1 MNDTNPPND
10 SPGTEGPTRAEGSR
24 ADGPST
30 LPAEELSEVV
40 RQRDEYLDQL
50 QRARAEFANY
60 QKRAKAQA
68 DIDRTYAVGK
78 LASDLLNVIDNF
90 ERALEAAKASG
101 ASSIV
106 DGLELVHRQL
116 LEALAKNG
124 VEPIAAQG
132 QTFDPAV
139 HEAIT
144 QMPSA
149 EHPEGTVARDLGR
162 GYKLHDRVLRP
173 SRVAVSTGPP
183 SGQG

>member
-1 MNDTNPPND
+1 MNDTNPSND
-10 SPGTEGPTRAEGSR
+10 APGRDEPARAEDPRGDR
-24 ADGPST
+24 PST
-30 LPAEELSEVV
+30 LPAEELYEVI

-50 QRARAEFANY
+50 QRSRAEFANY
-60 QKRAKAQA
+60 QKRSRTQA
-68 DIDRTYAVGK
+68 EVERAYAVGK

-90 ERALEAAKASG
+90 ERALEAARASG

-124 VEPIAAQG
+124 VEPIAAEG
-132 QTFDPAV
+132 QTFDPAI

-144 QMPSA
+144 QIPSA
-149 EHPEGTVARDLGR
+149 EHPEGAVARDLGR

-183 SGQG
+183 A